1 LLSPTACFRSRL
13 CLILASIKAEYEEW
27 GSTRQVKVNGLI
39 NEKKQR
45 VFTRRFRSNPVE
57 KLRLVFRMYDYNHS
71 GDIDRNEIERIL
83 KSIASVSDE
92 IDYDMI
98 MHWDKNGNGK
108 LTEDEFV
115 DFIMGNLTLKNYFI
129 DLIKTHDS

>member
-1 LLSPTACFRSRL
+1 VREDF
-13 CLILASIKAEYEEW
+13 IKLYK
-27 GSTRQVKVNGLI
+27 QLYP
-39 NEKKQR
+39 EKKCDEFMSTLFSLFDFDKSGFITFGE
-45 VFTRRFRSNPVE
+45 FTIAIYLSGKSNPVE

-115 DFIMGNLTLKNYFI
+115 DFIMGNPTLKKYFI
-129 DLIKTHDS
+129 DLIKTHDA